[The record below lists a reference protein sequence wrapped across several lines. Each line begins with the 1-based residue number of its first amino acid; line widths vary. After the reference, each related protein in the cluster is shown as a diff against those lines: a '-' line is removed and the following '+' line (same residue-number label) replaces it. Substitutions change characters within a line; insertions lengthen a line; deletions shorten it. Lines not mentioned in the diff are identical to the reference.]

1 MKIDV
6 YSDGSGNTMESDGGW
21 GFRLVVE
28 DKVVQDGSG
37 YLSKATNNVAELT
50 AAIQGLDAAKTYI
63 DTNGIEDPKV
73 TLISDS
79 QLVLNYAMGT
89 WKCKAIHL
97 GPLRIQLQNLY
108 KSLDASTKWV
118 KGHNGDE
125 HNEITDKLAKEARES
140 KGI

>member
-1 MKIDV
+1 M
-6 YSDGSGNTMESDGGW
+6 YSDGSGNTFDSDGGW
-21 GFRLVVE
+21 GFRIVAD
-28 DKVVQDGSG
+28 DKVVQDGKG
-37 YLSKATNNVAELT
+37 YLAKATNNVAELS
-50 AAIQGLDAAKTYI
+50 AAIEGLKATKAYIAA
-63 DTNGIEDPKV
+63 NNIEEPKV

-97 GPLRIQLQNLY
+97 AQLRINLQNIY
-108 KSLDASTKWV
+108 KELKAETKWV